1 MIWGATFTRDRGS
14 EWWLEQCSK
23 ITDRAEWAVCCW
35 AVTPAEQSSTPQHC
49 GSHALARPSLPSRSP
64 RYAPSHRHSTHS
76 IIFRQQWKN
85 VSLILPKTFHQMVA
99 FHCKGRSL
107 DDFFFKFS
115 GIVASFGTQSTTKI
129 WSESFEVFNLY
140 LYFANTVGFPKY
152 QNANFHHISQT
163 WCKMC

>member
-76 IIFRQQWKN
+76 IIFRQQWKKRVTN
-85 VSLILPKTFHQMVA
+85 LAQNIPPNGSISLQ
-99 FHCKGRSL
+99 GRIPRR
-107 DDFFFKFS
+107 FFFKFS

-163 WCKMC
+163 